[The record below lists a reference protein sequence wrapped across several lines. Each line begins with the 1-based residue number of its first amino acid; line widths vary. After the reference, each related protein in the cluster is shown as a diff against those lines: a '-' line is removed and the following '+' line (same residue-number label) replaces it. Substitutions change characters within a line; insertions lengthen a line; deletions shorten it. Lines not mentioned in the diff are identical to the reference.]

1 MLILRKVDFG
11 FNFSIKSHVNSSK
24 KCQNSQNL
32 KIVVRNIDK
41 NIKVRQ
47 GIKYPGDLKDI

>member
-1 MLILRKVDFG
+1 M
-11 FNFSIKSHVNSSK
+11 HVNSSK

-41 NIKVRQ
+41 NIKIRQ
-47 GIKYPGDLKDI
+47 GIKCPGDLKDI

>member
-47 GIKYPGDLKDI
+47 GIKCPGDLKDI